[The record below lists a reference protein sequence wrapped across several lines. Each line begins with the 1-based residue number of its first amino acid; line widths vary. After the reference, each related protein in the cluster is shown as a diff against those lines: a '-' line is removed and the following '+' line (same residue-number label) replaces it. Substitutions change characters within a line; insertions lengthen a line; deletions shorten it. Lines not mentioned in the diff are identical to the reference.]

1 MLKRLRLKFIC
12 IIMAIVMAALLI
24 MFGLVYQITRNDL
37 EAESVQMLRSVASEP
52 FRLGRPGER
61 PEEVRLPYF
70 VLQVDRDGN
79 LIPVGG
85 YYDLS
90 DADYLQALLDAAR
103 ETGEEIGVL
112 EEYGFRFCFGRG
124 PRGESVVFADLS
136 SERSTLDGLVRT
148 CALIGVASFFA
159 FLIVSVFLTRWAVR
173 PVERAWEQQRQFVA
187 DASHELKTP
196 LTVILTNA
204 ELLQSPDCDGER
216 RARSADSILAMS
228 RQMRGLVEELLEL
241 ARVDN
246 GAVRAAMTS
255 VDLSRTVADALL
267 PFEAPYF
274 ERGLELESEL
284 ETGVTVHGSEA
295 HLRQVAEILL
305 DNALKY
311 SDAPGRVL
319 VTLKRERRRC
329 RLSVSGPGAA
339 LSREDLTNIFK
350 RFYRVD
356 KARRMDHSYGLGLS
370 IAQRVVQEHHGKIWA
385 ESGGGA
391 NTFIVEL
398 AVIS

>member
-1 MLKRLRLKFIC
+1 MLRRLRLKFIC

-70 VLQVDRDGN
+70 VLQVDRDGK

-103 ETGEEIGVL
+103 ETGKEIGVL

-148 CALIGVASFFA
+148 CALIGAASFFA

-204 ELLQSPDCDGER
+204 ELLQSPDCDRER

-246 GAVRAAMTS
+246 GAIRAAMTS
-255 VDLSRTVADALL
+255 VDLRLLVSDALL
-267 PFEAPYF
+267 PFEN
-274 ERGLELESEL
+274 EL

-311 SDAPGRVL
+311 SDAPGRVSVAL
-319 VTLKRERRRC
+319 RREGRRC

-339 LSREDLTNIFK
+339 ISREDLTNIFK

-356 KARRMDHSYGLGLS
+356 QVRRMDHSYGLGLS
-370 IAQRVVQEHHGKIWA
+370 IAQRVVQEHHGRIWA
-385 ESGGGA
+385 ESGGGV
-391 NTFIVEL
+391 NTFLVEL
-398 AVIS
+398 PVIS